1 MSRARGHIFEP
12 MKTITPPLQTIAAA
26 LTLAAAL
33 SADGLSAQATG
44 LPTFFAPTRGFGASE
59 IGVSLSRPGGS
70 ATGVEGRLGFGLDQA
85 DLALRAGY
93 FDPGGA
99 ADGTFVAGAEARV
112 PVLGRSADFPLDGA
126 LILGFGRHFRSGAE
140 QNFVPV
146 GLSIGRRISLADRS
160 FQLTPYLQPTVI
172 FESDTQFVF
181 GLGVDVAIRGLP
193 EVRVNWGF
201 GDMDGFSVSL
211 FWGR

>member
-1 MSRARGHIFEP
+1 
-12 MKTITPPLQTIAAA
+12 MKTITPHRRTIASA
-26 LTLAAAL
+26 LFLIAAL
-33 SADGLSAQATG
+33 SADGLAAQATG
-44 LPTFFAPTRGFGASE
+44 LPTFFAPTRGFAVSE
-59 IGVSLSRPGGS
+59 LGLSLSRPGGS
-70 ATGVEGRLGFGLDQA
+70 ATGVEGRIGLGLDRA

-93 FDPGGA
+93 FDPGEGV
-99 ADGTFVAGAEARV
+99 DGTFVAGVEARV
-112 PVLGRSADFPLDGA
+112 PVLGRSADFPLDGS

-146 GLSIGRRISLADRS
+146 GFSLGRRISLADQS
-160 FQLTPYLQPTVI
+160 FRLTPYLQPTVI

-181 GLGVDVAIRGLP
+181 GLGVDVGMQGLP

-201 GDMDGFSVSL
+201 GDMDGFSVGL